1 LFKKKKKRKQQRV
14 HVTTDFSVDLL
25 QVWREWDLNRGKK
38 KKNFQRRTIDAVKS
52 SLWNKG
58 ELMTFS
64 DKQNLR
70 EFIYLFP

>member
-1 LFKKKKKRKQQRV
+1 MGFEQG
-14 HVTTDFSVDLL
+14 
-25 QVWREWDLNRGKK
+25 EK